1 MTNLDIAALF
11 LILFAVLTI
20 TLGVIMVHTYPGK
33 VAKARNHPQT
43 QAIEVTS
50 LLGLIMFPLWMFALM
65 WAYSGAVIGRL
76 YEQSPEQPSSEQASS
91 NDANG
96 DADDSE
102 GESAGADDEAGK
114 AEA

>member
-1 MTNLDIAALF
+1 
-11 LILFAVLTI
+11 
-20 TLGVIMVHTYPGK
+20 MVHTYPGK

-50 LLGLIMFPLWMFALM
+50 LLGLILFPLWMFSLM

-76 YEQSPEQPSSEQASS
+76 YEQPPEQLSPEQPSSD
-91 NDANG
+91 DAKA

-102 GESAGADDEAGK
+102 GESAGADDEAEQAK
-114 AEA
+114 A

>member
-11 LILFAVLTI
+11 LILFGVLTI
-20 TLGVIMVHTYPGK
+20 TLGFIMVHTYPGK

-50 LLGLIMFPLWMFALM
+50 LLGLILFPLWMFSLM

-76 YEQSPEQPSSEQASS
+76 YEQPPEQLSPEQPS
-91 NDANG
+91 ND
-96 DADDSE
+96 DAKADVDDSE
-102 GESAGADDEAGK
+102 GEPAGADDEAEQAK
-114 AEA
+114 A

>member
-11 LILFAVLTI
+11 LIFFGVLTI
-20 TLGVIMVHTYPGK
+20 TLGIVMIHTYPGK

-50 LLGLIMFPLWMFALM
+50 LLGLIVFPLWMFALM

-76 YEQSPEQPSSEQASS
+76 YEQPPEQLSPEQPSSD
-91 NDANG
+91 DAKA
-96 DADDSE
+96 DAGDSE
-102 GESAGADDEAGK
+102 GEPAGADDEA
-114 AEA
+114 EPS